1 MWIGIDDTDSVK
13 GGCTTYLIAE
23 LIKEF
28 KEYQII
34 GYPRLVRLNPTL
46 PWKTRG
52 NGAVAIQFGRKAK
65 VKREDKFPVAWLEGR
80 LTFGYGDNKCEGV
93 KADKFIS
100 KRVSKIVERLAW
112 FKDPKTNPGFVI
124 FNRLPSPAFYWRA
137 VREVLKVEDAKA
149 EIKRKNA
156 FYRGYKN
163 ERGLIGATGSVSWE
177 GKDFTFELIT
187 YREPKLWG
195 EPRFIEAESVKQLD
209 RECPQTFDNW
219 DWKNKHNRIKPNSM
233 GPVLYGI
240 RGGDPKELIEGE
252 ELIKSELVNG
262 WVIFKSNQATD
273 DHLVRKPISK
283 AKAYESAI
291 IKGKVLKQPITI
303 KGGHVIFAI
312 EDKKGE
318 IDCAAYE
325 PTKEFRLVIRK
336 LKAGDLVECYGSVKE
351 KKGRLTLNLEKI
363 KILKLVKVKEKV
375 ENPSCPRCK
384 RHMHSI
390 GKDKGYRCKRCRIKA
405 SEEAAILKEVPRKL
419 KLGFYEVPVC
429 ARRHLAKPLKRMGI
443 TQMKSKV

>member
-28 KEYQII
+28 KEYEVID
-34 GYPRLVRLNPTL
+34 YPRLVRLNPTL

-65 VKREDKFPVAWLEGR
+65 VEREDKFPVAWLEGR
-80 LTFGYGDNKCEGV
+80 PIFGYRGKKSEA
-93 KADKFIS
+93 KADKS
-100 KRVSKIVERLAW
+100 VSTRVSKILEKLAW

-124 FNRLPSPAFYWRA
+124 FNKLPASAFYWRA
-137 VREVLKVEDAKA
+137 VRKVLRLEEAKA
-149 EIKRKNA
+149 EIKRKDA

-177 GKDFTFELIT
+177 GKDFTFELIA

-195 EPRFIEAESVKQLD
+195 EPRLIEDGSVKQLD
-209 RECPQTFDNW
+209 RKCPHTFDNW

-240 RGGDPKELIEGE
+240 RGEDPE
-252 ELIKSELVNG
+252 ELIKGKKLIKSEPVNG
-262 WVIFKSNQATD
+262 WIIFKTNQATD
-273 DHLVRKPISK
+273 DHLVKKPISEVK
-283 AKAYESAI
+283 PYESAI
-291 IKGKVLKQPITI
+291 VKGKVSRQPITI
-303 KGGHVIFAI
+303 KGGHVIFVL
-312 EDKKGE
+312 EDKTGK

-336 LKAGDLVECYGSVKE
+336 LRVGDLVECYGSVKE
-351 KKGRLTLNLEKI
+351 KKGELTLNLEKI
-363 KILKLVKVKEKV
+363 KILKLVKIKEKAG
-375 ENPSCPRCK
+375 NPLCLKCK

-390 GKDKGYRCKRCRIKA
+390 GKDKGYRCRHCGNKA
-405 SEEAAILKEVPRKL
+405 SEEAAIFKEVPRKL
-419 KLGFYEVPVC
+419 NPGFYEVPVC
-429 ARRHLAKPLKRMGI
+429 ARRHLAKPLK
-443 TQMKSKV
+443 KLV